1 MADFEMKTKVS
12 SETSTFCNN
21 LLESAG
27 STNISNSS
35 VDKVSTDSLSN
46 DQNSAKPNFIENN
59 GYTIGDIVW
68 VKLGRYPFWPSIVCI
83 DPESNTF
90 FKWSLKDK
98 KKFSLHVRFYND
110 NGRRSWANIIE
121 KYRGKEDILSKY
133 PNCLYFMKNS
143 KKQLD
148 AWNLAIKEADKWI
161 EVDRDERMTQF
172 CIAHNIE
179 TLTPILNKKSLENS
193 NVVEKNAKVKENRY
207 EVSEKL
213 ALALRP
219 VKGEAQKKKYVAK
232 NKKIT
237 KKQKKSFDDQESNDE
252 TNNSDEENDTNVPLI
267 PFNPERSVPLELK
280 RRIEKL
286 ELKEKK

>member
-90 FKWSLKDK
+90 FKWSL
-98 KKFSLHVRFYND
+98 S
-110 NGRRSWANIIE
+110 
-121 KYRGKEDILSKY
+121 
-133 PNCLYFMKNS
+133 
-143 KKQLD
+143 
-148 AWNLAIKEADKWI
+148 
-161 EVDRDERMTQF
+161 
-172 CIAHNIE
+172 
-179 TLTPILNKKSLENS
+179 
-193 NVVEKNAKVKENRY
+193 
-207 EVSEKL
+207 
-213 ALALRP
+213 
-219 VKGEAQKKKYVAK
+219 
-232 NKKIT
+232 
-237 KKQKKSFDDQESNDE
+237 KSFIYIISV
-252 TNNSDEENDTNVPLI
+252 SILYKY
-267 PFNPERSVPLELK
+267 FNFNFFFFY
-280 RRIEKL
+280 IHIFFIF
-286 ELKEKK
+286 